1 MLRRTSRIAQLR
13 QKCVV
18 SVADNG
24 VATLALT
31 SPPVNTL
38 NAELLGSITN
48 SINEVVADGAKAAVL
63 TSGRPGVFSAGL
75 DIMSMYGRNDDELR
89 AYWTH
94 VQVP

>member
-1 MLRRTSRIAQLR
+1 M
-13 QKCVV
+13 
-18 SVADNG
+18 
-24 VATLALT
+24 TLDL
-31 SPPVNTL
+31 VNTL
-38 NAELLGSITN
+38 NAELLGSITT

-94 VQVP
+94 VQVNSKIGVKLSIIVKK